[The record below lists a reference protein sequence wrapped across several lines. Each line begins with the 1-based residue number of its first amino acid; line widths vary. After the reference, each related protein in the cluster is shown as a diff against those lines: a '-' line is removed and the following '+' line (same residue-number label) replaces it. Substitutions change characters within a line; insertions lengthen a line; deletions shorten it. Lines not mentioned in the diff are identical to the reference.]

1 MNFHNYGV
9 KNTELHIL
17 LTFHLNERKLLVA
30 QEKDDDKSN
39 FGLVL
44 IGVPQSSVLAPFLI
58 YIAVND
64 YTLTW
69 PTSLFYQMTQF
80 KLIIETILNRKH
92 HLLLQII
99 KLTIM
104 FNY

>member
-17 LTFHLNERKLLVA
+17 LTFHLNKRKLLVA
-30 QEKDDDKSN
+30 QENDDDKSN

-44 IGVPQSSVLAPFLI
+44 VGVLPQGSVLAPFLF

-64 YTLTW
+64 LY
-69 PTSLFYQMTQF
+69 FNMAYQSV
-80 KLIIETILNRKH
+80 LSNDTI
-92 HLLLQII
+92 
-99 KLTIM
+99 
-104 FNY
+104 